1 VSSSVDKGSGVDDST
16 SGGYPIEVPGW
27 PSGHRHR
34 LRHIDTAFAAVL
46 LSADTIV
53 GGLPSDRLTI
63 SGPLG
68 EIILANPPAQSEWA
82 AGSAGS

>member
-1 VSSSVDKGSGVDDST
+1 MIPDHQTRPVARAFSP
-16 SGGYPIEVPGW
+16 PIRR
-27 PSGHRHR
+27 S
-34 LRHIDTAFAAVL
+34 AL

-68 EIILANPPAQSEWA
+68 EVSLAQPAAQTEEP
-82 AGSAGS
+82 AGSAGA